1 MINHF
6 SKMFIAKS
14 PLYVLLFN
22 FRFQDILCVLGK
34 LRLKKTLTIEKR
46 NWYLVGI
53 DSTTV
58 PINYVRNVSIDQHLF
73 GADVH
78 IKVYGSNISVYYI
91 SKKSIAKLKEIF

>member
-1 MINHF
+1 
-6 SKMFIAKS
+6 MFIAKS

-22 FRFQDILCVLGK
+22 FRFQDIFCPWKIKIEENL
-34 LRLKKTLTIEKR
+34 LTMEKR

-91 SKKSIAKLKEIF
+91 SKKSAAKLKEILTQF

>member
-1 MINHF
+1 
-6 SKMFIAKS
+6 MFIAKS

-22 FRFQDILCVLGK
+22 FRFQDILCPWKIKIDNNLI
-34 LRLKKTLTIEKR
+34 TTEKR

-58 PINYVRNVSIDQHLF
+58 PINYVRNVSIDEHFF

-78 IKVYGSNISVYYI
+78 IKIYGSHISVYYI
-91 SKKSIAKLKEIF
+91 SKKSAIKIREILTQL

>member
-1 MINHF
+1 
-6 SKMFIAKS
+6 MFIAKS

-22 FRFQDILCVLGK
+22 FRFQDILCPWKIKIEENL
-34 LRLKKTLTIEKR
+34 LTIEKR

-91 SKKSIAKLKEIF
+91 SKKSAAKLKEILTQL